1 MYSEPTTCTVHVQSA
16 SYMCT
21 VSQLHVYLH
30 TVCKPLYMYNVHT
43 GSQLHVLYLW
53 LHVHT
58 FVHCTLCW
66 LPACIHKG
74 NQHTICRLHVH
85 VHLHT
90 ICRLHVHRICKLHV
104 HTNVQY
110 AGYMYMFIHYAGYIH
125 MYTYMYRKP
134 ATCTVH
140 MATCTYTVHYAGF
153 LYLHCIHTGSQH
165 TICRLHVHTICWLHV
180 LTNVHVQY
188 AGYIY
193 IQEASYMY
201 IQYVGYMCIQYV
213 SYMYIQMY
221 NMQATCTCSYTMQA
235 TYTCIH
241 TCTGS
246 QLHVLYIWL
255 HVHTLYTMLASCM
268 YTYRKPA
275 YNM

>member
-1 MYSEPTTCTVHVQSA
+1 MYSEPTTCTLHVQSA

-21 VSQLHVYLH
+21 VSQLHVHLH

-66 LPACIHKG
+66 LPACI
-74 NQHTICRLHVH
+74 QTSI
-85 VHLHT
+85 
-90 ICRLHVHRICKLHV
+90 
-104 HTNVQY
+104 QY
-110 AGYMYMFIHYAGYIH
+110 AGYMYMYI
-125 MYTYMYRKP
+125 
-134 ATCTVH
+134 
-140 MATCTYTVHYAGF
+140 
-153 LYLHCIHTGSQH
+153 
-165 TICRLHVHTICWLHV
+165 
-180 LTNVHVQY
+180 
-188 AGYIY
+188 
-193 IQEASYMY
+193 Y

-255 HVHTLYTMLASCM
+255 HVHTLYTMLASCIYTVYIQEASIQYAGYM
-268 YTYRKPA
+268 YLQMYMYNMQATYTYRKPA
-275 YNM
+275 TCTYNM